1 MKQWKKRTT
10 KKEIDAGWKSE
21 ETLGGQISISFSREK
36 ASSSGGEAEIQL
48 GKADIITDDAVVDT
62 RRGRQARTDPTDLS
76 RRSVTRHHF
85 IYRRV
90 RRVARCRR
98 ALPTPRASEEEGS
111 SGRAAWPSKEG
122 PILVD
127 TSPIRLENYADAT
140 EFPPPPL
147 DALPILT
154 SFTTLDISDDRW
166 IKKKF
171 CSNRAFFDYETNTRT
186 VQLCRLLSSL
196 VTGSHVIPKL
206 IRKIFPRDCVIY
218 GSEQVY
224 PWREFF

>member
-1 MKQWKKRTT
+1 M
-10 KKEIDAGWKSE
+10 
-21 ETLGGQISISFSREK
+21 
-36 ASSSGGEAEIQL
+36 
-48 GKADIITDDAVVDT
+48 
-62 RRGRQARTDPTDLS
+62 
-76 RRSVTRHHF
+76 
-85 IYRRV
+85 
-90 RRVARCRR
+90 ARCRR

-111 SGRAAWPSKEG
+111 SGRTAWPSKEG

-171 CSNRAFFDYETNTRT
+171 CSNRAFFDYETNTRS

-196 VTGSHVIPKL
+196 VTGSHSKL
-206 IRKIFPRDCVIY
+206 FQNLFEKYFLEIVLFTDRNKFIHGENFFNESLFLIIRVSNRVVE
-218 GSEQVY
+218 S
-224 PWREFF
+224 